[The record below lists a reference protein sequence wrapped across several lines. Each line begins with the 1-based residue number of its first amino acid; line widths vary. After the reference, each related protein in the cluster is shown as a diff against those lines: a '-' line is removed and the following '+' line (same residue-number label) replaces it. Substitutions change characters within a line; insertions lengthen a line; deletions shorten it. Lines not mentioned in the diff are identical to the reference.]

1 MLQGT
6 ERSRSTVAYVM
17 IRFSCKRL
25 ESYLLQSMTEDR
37 TQYTRTQTQTHTYT
51 HTHTNERARTHTDTH
66 THMRAHT
73 HTPADRQTDRQTDR
87 PVRGHAR
94 KYPRA
99 QARDV
104 GSLLVCSVGTAICGN
119 VGTVERGGWTA
130 EAQTRPSRLIHGPL
144 ECTAVLRHVKTGI
157 PNLLNFK
164 ARRPS
169 GKQQASM
176 AAPYVTTSAQL

>member
-51 HTHTNERARTHTDTH
+51 HTHERTSTHSHRHTHTHARTHTH
-66 THMRAHT
+66 TRG
-73 HTPADRQTDRQTDR
+73 QTDRQTDR

-157 PNLLNFK
+157 PNLLNFQ